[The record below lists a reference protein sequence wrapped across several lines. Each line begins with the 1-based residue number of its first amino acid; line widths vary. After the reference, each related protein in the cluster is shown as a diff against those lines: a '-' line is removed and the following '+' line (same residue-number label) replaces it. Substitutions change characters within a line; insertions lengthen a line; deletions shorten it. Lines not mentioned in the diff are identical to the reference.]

1 MFRDRDIVD
10 MRIIWQL
17 KGFALEEVIAQSR
30 RVQLLKVFLPRPI
43 QEVEQRVPYREA
55 RKTCLLTPRAPSGIS
70 PYLMRAKEALNFKYA

>member
-30 RVQLLKVFLPRPI
+30 CVHSSCSTPKSLPPAPNLGGWTKGAIKRGQENLLAHAQSTI
-43 QEVEQRVPYREA
+43 WY
-55 RKTCLLTPRAPSGIS
+55 
-70 PYLMRAKEALNFKYA
+70 